1 MYDDLPALAHTLR
14 APDSAG
20 GTVEVTWYDSED
32 THDREDVVVLVHG
45 TGGSTA
51 ANFGFLFPVLAM
63 RQRTVALDWTA
74 PAGTTAP
81 EPTPGDGQPMESAER
96 TLELEDL
103 ALQIIAVLEEVA
115 TGADSR
121 RVTLLGYSLGACA
134 AAVVAARRP
143 ELLGRLVLLNGWA
156 RTDLQQL
163 IRNDVWARLY
173 ALDHEALG
181 EYTAFCA
188 FGGPFLAG
196 KTMAEIAPALKA
208 QAFTPFTAAQMEL
221 NRRVQIAQEV
231 EGIPHPTLVIG
242 SQEDQMVPL
251 RHQRQLFGAVPDA
264 RLAVIGTGHASVLE
278 RPSEISFHVQG
289 FLDAPD
295 RYDAGTIIP
304 TPAP

>member
-1 MYDDLPALAHTLR
+1 MYDDLSTLAHTVQTR
-14 APDSAG
+14 DSTGSA
-20 GTVEVTWYDSED
+20 VEVTWYDSED
-32 THDREDVVVLVHG
+32 THDRDDVVVLVHG

-63 RQRTVALDWTA
+63 RQRTLAVDWTA
-74 PAGTTAP
+74 PEGTTAA
-81 EPTPGDGQPMESAER
+81 PGASAPR

-103 ALQIIAVLEEVA
+103 VLQVIAVLEAAQIE
-115 TGADSR
+115 GR
-121 RVTLLGYSLGACA
+121 HVTLLGYSLGACVA
-134 AAVVAARRP
+134 TVVAAERP
-143 ELLGRLVLLNGWA
+143 ELIGRLVLINGWV

-163 IRNDVWARLY
+163 IRNDVWTRLY
-173 ALDHEALG
+173 AADHEALA

-221 NRRVQIAQEV
+221 NRRVQITEEAEA
-231 EGIPHPTLVIG
+231 IPHPTLIIG
-242 SQEDQMVPL
+242 SEDDQMVPL
-251 RHQRQLFGAVPDA
+251 RHQRQLFGAIRDA

-289 FLDAPD
+289 FLDDPQ
-295 RYDAGTIIP
+295 RHDAGTLI
-304 TPAP
+304 PAPRP

>member
-1 MYDDLPALAHTLR
+1 MYDDLSTLAHTVQTR
-14 APDSAG
+14 DSTGSA
-20 GTVEVTWYDSED
+20 VEVTWYDSED
-32 THDREDVVVLVHG
+32 THDRDDVVLLVHG

-63 RQRTVALDWTA
+63 RQRTLAVDWTA
-74 PAGTTAP
+74 PEGTTAT
-81 EPTPGDGQPMESAER
+81 ETSALR

-103 ALQIIAVLEEVA
+103 ALQVIAVLEAAQIE
-115 TGADSR
+115 GR
-121 RVTLLGYSLGACA
+121 HVTLLGYSLGACVA
-134 AAVVAARRP
+134 TVVAAERP
-143 ELLGRLVLLNGWA
+143 ELIGRLVLINGWV

-163 IRNDVWARLY
+163 IRNDVWTRLY
-173 ALDHEALG
+173 AADHEALA

-221 NRRVQIAQEV
+221 NRRVQITEEAEA
-231 EGIPHPTLVIG
+231 IPHPTLIIG
-242 SQEDQMVPL
+242 SEDDQMVPL
-251 RHQRQLFGAVPDA
+251 RHQRQLFGAIRDA

-289 FLDAPD
+289 FLDDPQ
-295 RYDAGTIIP
+295 RHDAGTLI
-304 TPAP
+304 PAPRP

>member
-1 MYDDLPALAHTLR
+1 MQQEARPMYDDLSALAHTVQTR
-14 APDSAG
+14 DSTGSA
-20 GTVEVTWYDSED
+20 VEVTWYDSRD
-32 THDREDVVVLVHG
+32 AHDRDDVVVLVHG

-63 RQRTVALDWTA
+63 RQRTLAVDWTA
-74 PAGTTAP
+74 PEGTTAT
-81 EPTPGDGQPMESAER
+81 ETSALR

-103 ALQIIAVLEEVA
+103 ALQVIAVLEAAQVE
-115 TGADSR
+115 GR
-121 RVTLLGYSLGACA
+121 HVTLLGYSLGACVA
-134 AAVVAARRP
+134 TVVAARRP
-143 ELLGRLVLLNGWA
+143 ELIGRLVLINGWV

-163 IRNDVWARLY
+163 IRNDVWTRLY
-173 ALDHEALG
+173 AADHEALA

-221 NRRVQIAQEV
+221 NRRVQITEEAEA
-231 EGIPHPTLVIG
+231 IPHPTLIIG
-242 SQEDQMVPL
+242 SEDDQMVPL
-251 RHQRQLFGAVPDA
+251 RHQRQLFGAIRDA

-289 FLDAPD
+289 FLDDPQ
-295 RYDAGTIIP
+295 RHDAGTLI
-304 TPAP
+304 PAPRP